1 MSSKIFLD
9 SSILV
14 EKTKGTKSDLFE
26 FLFAYRSQNLCIN
39 QAVLSEYT
47 FYLLIIEGGKAPVT
61 LKRDAAISSIIRDHN
76 PANWLKSI
84 NYLEPDNS
92 IITEYLHLMQQYN
105 LLPNDAL
112 ILATGKLHGITSI
125 ASCDNDFKVACV
137 SEGIKLIQQIE
148 DLN

>member
-14 EKTKGTKSDLFE
+14 EKTKGTKPDLFD
-26 FLFAYRSQNLCIN
+26 FLFAYRSQDLCIN
-39 QAVLSEYT
+39 QTVLSEYT

-76 PANWLKSI
+76 PVNWLKSI
-84 NYLEPDNS
+84 TYLELDNS
-92 IITEYLHLMQQYN
+92 IITEYLRLMQRYN

-112 ILATGKLHGITSI
+112 ILATCKLHGVTYL
-125 ASCDNDFKVACV
+125 ASYDNDFGPACAG
-137 SEGIKLIQQIE
+137 EEIKLIQQID
-148 DLN
+148 DLD